1 MMKPNRGRPVSRS
14 AGSPPHRGT
23 TSETLIGARTVQ
35 EERRKSGVVALIGR
49 PNAGKSTLLNRL
61 IGEKIAIV
69 SDKPQTTRTRI
80 TGVLTRPE
88 GQIVFLDTPGIHKP
102 GYKLNRRMMAVV
114 TDALSTVDLILL
126 LIDATSPIG
135 HGDEFVLEML
145 KRVNTRAFLLPN
157 KVDALRDKTKLLPLI
172 GRYTGECEF
181 IEVIPISALTG
192 DGAEVLVQKIFEYLP
207 PGPLLYPEDE
217 MTDQPE
223 RVLAAELV
231 REKILQVTG
240 EELPYVTAVV
250 TERWEEDQDITRI
263 HCLIYVERPSH
274 KAIVIG
280 KAGARLKEIGTKARA
295 DIETLLGRRV
305 FLNLFVKVRE
315 SWRDDERALDELG
328 IR

>member
-1 MMKPNRGRPVSRS
+1 MGND
-14 AGSPPHRGT
+14 
-23 TSETLIGARTVQ
+23 L
-35 EERRKSGVVALIGR
+35 RKSGVVALIGR
-49 PNAGKSTLLNRL
+49 PNAGKSTLLNRV

-80 TGVLTRPE
+80 TGVLTQPE
-88 GQIVFLDTPGIHKP
+88 GQIVFLDTPGVHKP
-102 GYKLNRRMMAVV
+102 GYKLNRRMMAIV

-126 LIDATSPIG
+126 MIDATKPIG
-135 HGDEFVLEML
+135 HGDQFVLEML
-145 KRVNTRAFLLPN
+145 KRVETRAFLLPN
-157 KVDALRDKTKLLPLI
+157 KIDALRDKTRLLPII
-172 GRYTGECEF
+172 GRYTAEREF
-181 IEVIPISALTG
+181 AEVIPISALTG
-192 DGAEVLVQKIFEYLP
+192 DGAELLIRKIFERLP
-207 PGPLLYPEDE
+207 AGPMLYPEDE

-231 REKILQVTG
+231 REKILHVTG

-250 TERWEEDQDITRI
+250 TERWEEAEDITRI

-280 KAGARLKEIGTKARA
+280 KAGARLKEIGVAARA
-295 DIETLLGRRV
+295 DIEKLLGRRV

-315 SWRDDERALDELG
+315 RWRDDERALDELG

>member
-1 MMKPNRGRPVSRS
+1 MMSDQPQKENE
-14 AGSPPHRGT
+14 H
-23 TSETLIGARTVQ
+23 
-35 EERRKSGVVALIGR
+35 RKSGVVALIGR
-49 PNAGKSTLLNRL
+49 PNAGKSTLLNAL

-80 TGVLTRPE
+80 AGVLTRPE

-102 GYKLNRRMMAVV
+102 GYKLNRRMMAIV

-126 LIDATSPIG
+126 TIDATEPMG
-135 HGDEFVLEML
+135 HGDQFVLDML
-145 KRVNTRAFLLPN
+145 KRVETRAFLLPN
-157 KVDALRDKTKLLPLI
+157 KVDVLRDKTRLLPLI
-172 GRYTGECEF
+172 GRYTTERKF
-181 IEVIPISALTG
+181 TEVIPISALTG
-192 DGAEVLVQKIFEYLP
+192 DGVETLVRNIFDCLP
-207 PGPLLYPEDE
+207 TGPMLYPEDE

-231 REKILQVTG
+231 REKILHVTG

-250 TERWEEDQDITRI
+250 TERWDETDGITKI

-274 KAIVIG
+274 RAIIIG
-280 KAGARLKEIGTKARA
+280 KAGARLKDIGTAARA
-295 DIETLLGRRV
+295 DIERMLGRQV

-315 SWRDDERALDELG
+315 HWRDDERALDELG

>member
-1 MMKPNRGRPVSRS
+1 VE
-14 AGSPPHRGT
+14 AEH
-23 TSETLIGARTVQ
+23 
-35 EERRKSGVVALIGR
+35 RKSGVVALIGR
-49 PNAGKSTLLNRL
+49 PNAGKSTLLNRV

-69 SDKPQTTRTRI
+69 SDTPQTTRTRI

-88 GQIVFLDTPGIHKP
+88 GQIVFLDTPGVHKP
-102 GYKLNRRMMAVV
+102 GYKLNRRMMAIV

-126 LIDATSPIG
+126 MIDATKPMG
-135 HGDEFVLEML
+135 HGDQFVLEML
-145 KRVNTRAFLLPN
+145 KRVETRAFLLPN
-157 KVDALRDKTKLLPLI
+157 KVDALRDKTRLLPLI
-172 GRYTGECEF
+172 GRYTSEREF
-181 IEVIPISALTG
+181 AEIIPISALTG
-192 DGAEVLVQKIFEYLP
+192 DGAELLIQKIFECLR
-207 PGPLLYPEDE
+207 PGPMLYPEDE

-250 TERWEEDQDITRI
+250 TERWEEGQDITNI

-280 KAGARLKEIGTKARA
+280 RAGARLKEIGTAARV
-295 DIETLLGRRV
+295 DIEKLLGRRV

-315 SWRDDERALDELG
+315 RWRDDERALDELG
-328 IR
+328 IH

>member
-1 MMKPNRGRPVSRS
+1 MPDQQK
-14 AGSPPHRGT
+14 
-23 TSETLIGARTVQ
+23 
-35 EERRKSGVVALIGR
+35 KSGVVALIGR
-49 PNAGKSTLLNRL
+49 PNAGKSTFLNRV

-80 TGVLTRPE
+80 AGVLTRAE

-102 GYKLNRRMMAVV
+102 GYKLNRRMMAIV

-126 LIDATSPIG
+126 MIDATKPMG
-135 HGDEFVLEML
+135 HGDQFVLDMM
-145 KRVNTRAFLLPN
+145 KRVQARALLLLN
-157 KVDALRDKTKLLPLI
+157 KVDALRDKSKLLPLI
-172 GRYTGECEF
+172 GRYTKEREF
-181 IEVIPISALTG
+181 IEVVPISALKG
-192 DGAEVLVQKIFEYLP
+192 DGVEMVVAKAFEYLP
-207 PGPLLYPEDE
+207 EAPLLYPADE
-217 MTDQPE
+217 ITDQPE

-250 TERWEEDQDITRI
+250 TERWEDAEDITRI

-274 KAIVIG
+274 RAIVIG
-280 KAGARLKEIGTKARA
+280 SRGARLKQIGTAARA
-295 DIETLLGRRV
+295 DIEKLLGRRV

-315 SWRDDERALDELG
+315 HWRDDERALNELG

>member
-1 MMKPNRGRPVSRS
+1 VSRS